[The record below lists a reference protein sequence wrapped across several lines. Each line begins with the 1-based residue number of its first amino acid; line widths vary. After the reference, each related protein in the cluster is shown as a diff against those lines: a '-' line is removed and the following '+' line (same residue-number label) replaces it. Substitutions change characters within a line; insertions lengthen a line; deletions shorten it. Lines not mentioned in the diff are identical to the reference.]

1 MNLPRKVGY
10 PANISNLKR
19 KNMSKKKKL
28 DVTLYKKEMLQL
40 VNEAIE
46 KMKTEKQDFEVF
58 TICIYTDFNSCYSA
72 VCLDSKEHSDKSLSK
87 SRKWEE
93 EQYQKYLAQGNL
105 EQAELFKTNDEVR
118 ETNPS
123 EFDLSD
129 FVSIEN
135 ASFSENYEEDYS
147 EECWETATPIL
158 LEVAQIAYKQVKEE
172 LRIHPLFELAINGE
186 EDWYNPITPNE

>member
-1 MNLPRKVGY
+1 
-10 PANISNLKR
+10 
-19 KNMSKKKKL
+19 MSKKKKL

-40 VNEAIE
+40 VKEAIE
-46 KMKTEKQDFEVF
+46 KMKTEKQNFEVF

-72 VCLDSKEHSDKSLSK
+72 VCLDSKEHSDKSLLK

-105 EQAELFKTNDEVR
+105 EQAELFKPSDEVR
-118 ETNPS
+118 ETNPA
-123 EFDLSD
+123 EFELSD
-129 FVSIEN
+129 FASIEN
-135 ASFSENYEEDYS
+135 ASFPESYEEDYS

-158 LEVAQIAYKQVKEE
+158 SEVAQIAYKKVKEE

-186 EDWYNPITPNE
+186 EDWYYPIIPIE

>member
-1 MNLPRKVGY
+1 
-10 PANISNLKR
+10 
-19 KNMSKKKKL
+19 MSSKKKL

-93 EQYQKYLAQGNL
+93 EQCQKYLAQGNL
-105 EQAELFKTNDEVR
+105 EQAELFKPSDEVR
-118 ETNPS
+118 ETNPA
-123 EFDLSD
+123 EFELSD
-129 FVSIEN
+129 FVCIEN
-135 ASFSENYEEDYS
+135 ASFPENYEEDYS

-172 LRIHPLFELAINGE
+172 LRTHLLFELAINGE
-186 EDWYNPITPNE
+186 EDWYYPIIPNE